1 MTPQH
6 GVAFLLLGMTI
17 LISGCQHSSPAGRI
31 TLFAEPHAGEFV
43 VIHDEFGLAGTES
56 SSLAQLPVMEFE
68 FVVIGSDLVPVQRQR
83 MATGHPAWEY
93 SVAPGQ
99 TWHEARTGDR
109 HATVPFSLHER
120 NANCVHHGQMSWQFD
135 KAGTVRSAEYSITAE
150 TCPYFKFNHQGVF
163 EVRHKRSRPAD
174 SAGLAQRYAEEL
186 SHRLPLR
193 PIAVLDEHLPG
204 AQHEQFGSAAEV
216 DPDEMTVY
224 GFVVDGIHFRGGC
237 ESRDVPLAHCEAL
250 ALPSYS
256 LAKSL
261 FAALAVMRA
270 EKLHP
275 GIAQSRIG
283 AVVDACRDI
292 PAWQDVTIAHAL
304 DMATGNY
311 SQDAWMAD
319 EDAAVLDDF
328 FLAEDHATKVVSACR
343 AHPRKSPPGTLWVYH
358 TSDTYLAGVALRA
371 ALGARLGRDVDL
383 YEELLWQPV
392 FARLGLSPIARSVRR
407 THDSVA
413 QPFFGW
419 GMYFQP
425 DDVAK
430 LAKFLGPDRGRIDDE
445 ALFDEGMF
453 EAAMQRDPYDRGL
466 PADMEGMRYKS
477 GFRAL
482 DVAPWLGCSDSAW
495 VIVLSGYGGILL
507 ALFPNDTAYYYFS
520 DGGTHRWMAAA
531 RESHR
536 LRPFCAGMTEAST

>member
-1 MTPQH
+1 MSPLRR
-6 GVAFLLLGMTI
+6 AALLLLGMTL
-17 LISGCQHSSPAGRI
+17 LISGCQNSSPAGRI
-31 TLFAEPHAGEFV
+31 TLLSKPDAGEFV
-43 VIHDEFGLAGTES
+43 VIHDEFGLAGRENNALS
-56 SSLAQLPVMEFE
+56 ELPVMEFE
-68 FVVIGSDLVPVQRQR
+68 FVVVGSDLVPVQRQR

-93 SVAPGQ
+93 SVAPGR
-99 TWHEARTGDR
+99 TWHEAATGDR
-109 HATVPFSLHER
+109 RATVPFSLHER
-120 NANCVHHGQMSWQFD
+120 NANCVHHGQMSWDFD
-135 KAGTVRSAEYSITAE
+135 HAGTVRSAAYSITGE
-150 TCPYFKFNHQGVF
+150 TCPYFKFNRRGEF
-163 EVRHKRSRPAD
+163 EVRHKRSRPAN
-174 SAGLAQRYAEEL
+174 SAVVAQRYEEEL
-186 SHRLPLR
+186 SSRLPTRSITTL
-193 PIAVLDEHLPG
+193 AEHLPG
-204 AQHEQFGSAAEV
+204 ARHGQFGSAEEV
-216 DPDEMTVY
+216 DPSDMTVY
-224 GFVVDGIHFRGGC
+224 GFVVDGIHFLGGC
-237 ESRDVPLAHCEAL
+237 EFRDGPGAHCEAL

-283 AVVDACRDI
+283 AVVEACREI

-311 SQDAWMAD
+311 SREAWMAD

-328 FLAEDHATKVVSACR
+328 FLAEDHATKVAAACH
-343 AHPRKSPPGTLWVYH
+343 AHPRKSAPGTLWVYH
-358 TSDTYLAGVALRA
+358 TSDTYLAGAALRA
-371 ALGARLGRDVDL
+371 GLGARLGRDVDL
-383 YEELLWQPV
+383 YEELVWQPV

-413 QPFFGW
+413 QPLFGW

-425 DDVAK
+425 DDIAK
-430 LAKFLGPDRGRIDDE
+430 LALFLGPGRGRIDDE
-445 ALFDEGMF
+445 HLFDEAMF
-453 EAAMQRDPYDRGL
+453 EAAMQRDPADRGL
-466 PADMEGMRYKS
+466 PADMEGMRYKG

-495 VIVLSGYGGILL
+495 VIVLSGYGGIVM

-520 DGGTHRWMAAA
+520 DGGTYRWMASA

-536 LRPFCAGMTEAST
+536 LRPFCA